1 MKIYKRLLLIIPFL
15 IAAYFFV
22 VKQLGDNDSSGLV
35 DLAISLTQIIFCTIT
50 FIIALIATLR
60 KRESEKLSI
69 EPITG
74 TITLLTLLTILVFGF
89 L

>member
-1 MKIYKRLLLIIPFL
+1 M

-60 KRESEKLSI
+60 KRESEKISI